1 MVQVAILVD
10 DMIDSGKTLGMAAR
24 ALQEN
29 GVQSVYVL
37 ISHGTFICLANY
49 YMVVSKAIH

>member
-1 MVQVAILVD
+1 VAQVAILVD

-29 GVQSVYVL
+29 GAQSIYVL
-37 ISHGTFICLANY
+37 ISHGTFISLANY
-49 YMVVSKAIH
+49 YAVVSKAAH